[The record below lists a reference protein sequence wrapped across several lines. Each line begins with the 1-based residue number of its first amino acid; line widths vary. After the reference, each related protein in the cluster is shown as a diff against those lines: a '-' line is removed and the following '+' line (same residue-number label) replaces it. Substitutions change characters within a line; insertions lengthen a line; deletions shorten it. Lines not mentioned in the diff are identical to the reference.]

1 MKTRLALFSLALL
14 LLPALS
20 AWLSGQGLPEHTAIA
35 GKAVFPTLIAG
46 LVMAVAT
53 LLLDAHTQHR
63 SGSSLLHT
71 QRLYAAWLSA
81 VGAALGVLLAYLNF
95 YAASWMT
102 SAGSLA
108 QSLLLAALL
117 GAVLLPGVLVT
128 RLWLAGFPGLLR
140 SLTRMPALPEFRNE
154 PAASLLL
161 LAALCG
167 LLGGASWPA
176 QLFWLLWLSPLL
188 LLAALQLLWHES
200 TIFSGLN
207 QGDWSRILLA
217 SLSGLLAGGLALA
230 AYMLAGSAVHF
241 SLPVPPLSIM
251 LGLAL
256 FGLLCLQLGDI
267 IAEYW
272 RGKQRPGL
280 SQKRKKFPIPVV
292 VKPAIGKR
300 D

>member
-1 MKTRLALFSLALL
+1 MKIRLALFSVALL

-20 AWLSGQGLPEHTAIA
+20 IWLSGQGLPEHATIM
-35 GKAVFPTLIAG
+35 GNAVLPTLIAS
-46 LVMAVAT
+46 LVVTAAT
-53 LLLDAHTQHR
+53 LLLNAHTHHR

-71 QRLYAAWLSA
+71 QRPYIAWLSVA
-81 VGAALGVLLAYLNF
+81 GAGLGTLLAYLNF
-95 YAASWMT
+95 YTASWIT
-102 SAGSLA
+102 SADSLV

-117 GAVLLPGVLVT
+117 GALLLPSVLVT

-140 SLTRMPALPEFRNE
+140 SLTRALALPKLGSE
-154 PAASLLL
+154 PTAWLLL
-161 LAALCG
+161 LTALSGLLCG
-167 LLGGASWPA
+167 AAWPA

-207 QGDWSRILLA
+207 QGDWSRILLS

-230 AYMLAGSAVHF
+230 AYMLAGGAVYF
-241 SLPVPPLSIM
+241 SLPLPPLSIT
-251 LGLAL
+251 LGLAI

-267 IAEYW
+267 VAEPW
-272 RGKQRPGL
+272 RGK
-280 SQKRKKFPIPVV
+280 KRSDIFKKKTFPIPVV
-292 VKPAIGKR
+292 VKK

>member
-1 MKTRLALFSLALL
+1 MKIRLTLFSLALL

-20 AWLSGQGLPEHTAIA
+20 VLLTGQDFPERTPLAGNTVLPAFITC
-35 GKAVFPTLIAG
+35 
-46 LVMAVAT
+46 LVVAVAA
-53 LLLDAHTQHR
+53 LLLDAHTHRR

-71 QRLYAAWLSA
+71 QRTYVAWLSA
-81 VGAALGVLLAYLNF
+81 TGAGLGALLAYLNF
-95 YAASWMT
+95 YAESWLT

-117 GAVLLPGVLVT
+117 GALLLPCVLVT

-140 SLTRMPALPEFRNE
+140 SLTRMPALPEFGHE

-161 LAALCG
+161 LAALSG
-167 LLGGASWPA
+167 LLGGAAWPA

-230 AYMLAGSAVHF
+230 AYMLAGGAVYF
-241 SLPVPPLSIM
+241 LLPAAPLSIT
-251 LGLAL
+251 LGLAI

-267 IAEYW
+267 VAEPR
-272 RGKQRPGL
+272 RGKKR
-280 SQKRKKFPIPVV
+280 SEIFKRKPFPIQVV
-292 VKPAIGKR
+292 AKK

>member
-1 MKTRLALFSLALL
+1 MKIRLALFSLTLL

-35 GKAVFPTLIAG
+35 GNALLPTLIAG
-46 LVMAVAT
+46 LVVSIAT
-53 LLLDAHTQHR
+53 LLLDAHTHHR
-63 SGSSLLHT
+63 SSSSLLHT

-81 VGAALGVLLAYLNF
+81 MGAGLGAMLAYLNF
-95 YAASWMT
+95 YAESWIT
-102 SAGSLA
+102 SAGTPA

-117 GAVLLPGVLVT
+117 GALLLPGVLVT

-140 SLTRMPALPEFRNE
+140 SLTRAPALPKLGFE

-167 LLGGASWPA
+167 LLGGAAWPA

-200 TIFSGLN
+200 TILSGLN
-207 QGDWSRILLA
+207 QGDWSRVLLA
-217 SLSGLLAGGLALA
+217 SLSGVLTVGLALA
-230 AYMLAGSAVHF
+230 AYMLAGGAVYF
-241 SLPVPPLSIM
+241 SLPLPPLSIT

-267 IAEYW
+267 VAESW
-272 RGKQRPGL
+272 RGKKR
-280 SQKRKKFPIPVV
+280 SEIFKRKSFPIPVV
-292 VKPAIGKR
+292 VKK

>member
-1 MKTRLALFSLALL
+1 MKTRLALFSAALL

-20 AWLSGQGLPEHTAIA
+20 VWLSGQDLPERTAIA
-35 GKAVFPTLIAG
+35 GSALIPTLIAG
-46 LVMAVAT
+46 LAVIIAT
-53 LLLDAHTQHR
+53 LLLDAHTHRR

-71 QRLYAAWLSA
+71 QRPYIAWLSVAGA
-81 VGAALGVLLAYLNF
+81 VVYTLLAYLNF
-95 YAASWMT
+95 YAQSWIS

-117 GAVLLPGVLVT
+117 GALLLPCVLVT

-140 SLTRMPALPEFRNE
+140 SLTRLPALPEIKHE
-154 PAASLLL
+154 PAALLLL

-167 LLGGASWPA
+167 LSGGASWPA

-200 TIFSGLN
+200 TVFSGLN

-217 SLSGLLAGGLALA
+217 SLSGLMTGGLALTV
-230 AYMLAGSAVHF
+230 YMLAGGALYF
-241 SLPVPPLSIM
+241 PLPAPPLSITF
-251 LGLAL
+251 GLAL
-256 FGLLCLQLGDI
+256 FGLLCLQLSDI
-267 IAEYW
+267 VSESW
-272 RGKQRPGL
+272 RGKKR
-280 SQKRKKFPIPVV
+280 SEIFKRKPFPVQVV
-292 VKPAIGKR
+292 VKK